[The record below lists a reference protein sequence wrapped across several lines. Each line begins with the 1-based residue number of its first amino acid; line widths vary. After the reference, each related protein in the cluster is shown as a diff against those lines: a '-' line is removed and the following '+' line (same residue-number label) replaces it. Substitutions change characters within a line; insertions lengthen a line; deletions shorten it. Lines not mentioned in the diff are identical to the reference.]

1 MYWLVSL
8 PLLESADRT
17 WATINNETTYS
28 NDYSINFRFN
38 IPELRV
44 GTLDTLLVLSDDLV
58 KTNALVEGVVN
69 KIRRQLFE
77 MGTVRGEDFQEVR
90 PSLPQRCWHLKM
102 EHHVLS
108 GSLRCICIM

>member
-17 WATINNETTYS
+17 WTLVNNKTTYE
-28 NDYSINFRFN
+28 NDYSINFKFTM
-38 IPELRV
+38 PELRV
-44 GTLDTLLVLSDDLV
+44 GTLDSLLVLSDDLIKV
-58 KTNALVEGVVN
+58 NALVEAVVN

-90 PSLPQRCWHLKM
+90 HL
-102 EHHVLS
+102 
-108 GSLRCICIM
+108 II